1 MRQARI
7 KIAAEAGEAVYHCMS
22 RSVNGERLFE
32 DQAKEI
38 LRRQFWQVAEYCGVE
53 ILTYVVLSNHFHVLV
68 KVPQKAPVSDA
79 ELLRRYEVLYPHPT
93 RYQAARLEV
102 IKKELAS
109 NGPEAQSWRRWQLAL
124 MGDISPF
131 MKLVKLR
138 FSIWYNHAHRRFG
151 TLWAERFKSVLI
163 EPRGLVVAT
172 VAAYIDLNSVRA
184 GLAEDPKDYRFCG
197 YAEAVAGSAVARRNL
212 ASVIGVMNWDA
223 AQAAYRL
230 MLFGTAAGTREHGA
244 AITPEA
250 LESVVAAGGRLP
262 LATVL
267 RCRLRYF
274 SDGAVLGSRVFVEEQ
289 LMAYRLRTGR
299 RERNG
304 TRLLPSITDWGELAA
319 LRGVRR
325 AFG

>member
-1 MRQARI
+1 
-7 KIAAEAGEAVYHCMS
+7 
-22 RSVNGERLFE
+22 
-32 DQAKEI
+32 
-38 LRRQFWQVAEYCGVE
+38 
-53 ILTYVVLSNHFHVLV
+53 
-68 KVPQKAPVSDA
+68 
-79 ELLRRYEVLYPHPT
+79 
-93 RYQAARLEV
+93 
-102 IKKELAS
+102 
-109 NGPEAQSWRRWQLAL
+109 

-289 LMAYRLRTGR
+289 LVAYRLRTGR